1 MQQYPFAD
9 HSGRFG
15 KDGQNMERSSS
26 VRKSIFIGMMGAVST
41 VLMMLNFS
49 VPFVPGFLKFDI
61 SELPALF
68 AGAFLAHHRFIKQDL
83 IDRIYEKLTN
93 KQELIGKLAEMYN
106 EPINALIDEPEE
118 NEGNVSWTAS
128 W

>member
-1 MQQYPFAD
+1 MSKQLSFN
-9 HSGRFG
+9 FEG
-15 KDGQNMERSSS
+15 KDYCLEFTRRTVEMMERNGFVASD
-26 VRKSIFIGMMGAVST
+26 VRDKPTST
-41 VLMMLNFS
+41 
-49 VPFVPGFLKFDI
+49 
-61 SELPALF
+61 LPALF

-83 IDRIYEKLTN
+83 IDRIYEKMTN